1 MNDLFINTTWFFV
14 LAALVYVVLFVY
26 ALLKIS
32 ATARNMAL
40 NIRANLSK
48 QSFYRTISDGIQK
61 YIILPIAGILKKLTG
76 YLGISGRKISGS
88 EGNVLKRIKPL
99 LVEPVNIVSLLFR
112 KLYNDSQTAVIGISA
127 GLIVVFYIIL
137 SIF

>member
-14 LAALVYVVLFVY
+14 LAALVYVILFVY

-40 NIRANLSK
+40 NIRTNLSK
-48 QSFYRTISDGIQK
+48 QNFFKTISGNIHK
-61 YIILPIAGILKKLTG
+61 YITVPVTG
-76 YLGISGRKISGS
+76 VINKFATFLGKSGRSISGS
-88 EGNVLKRIKPL
+88 EGYFTRKIKPIL
-99 LVEPVNIVSLLFR
+99 IEPVNIVSLVFR
-112 KLYNDSQTAVIGISA
+112 KLYNDSQTAFIGISA

>member
-14 LAALVYVVLFVY
+14 LAALVYVILFVY

-32 ATARNMAL
+32 VTARKAAL
-40 NIRANLSK
+40 GIWANLSK
-48 QSFYRTISDGIQK
+48 QSFYITISDGIQK
-61 YIILPIAGILKKLTG
+61 YIILPVAGILKKLTD

-99 LVEPVNIVSLLFR
+99 VVEPVNIVSLLFR
-112 KLYNDSQTAVIGISA
+112 KLYNDSQTTVIGISA

>member
-14 LAALVYVVLFVY
+14 LAALVYVILLVY

-32 ATARNMAL
+32 ATARKAAL
-40 NIRANLSK
+40 GIWANLSK
-48 QSFYRTISDGIQK
+48 QSFFITISDGIQK
-61 YIILPIAGILKKLTG
+61 YIILPVAGILKKLTG

-99 LVEPVNIVSLLFR
+99 VVEPVNIVSLLFR

>member
-26 ALLKIS
+26 ALLQIS
-32 ATARNMAL
+32 ATARKVAL
-40 NIRANLSK
+40 GIWSNLSK
-48 QSFYRTISDGIQK
+48 QNFFKTISGNIHK
-61 YIILPIAGILKKLTG
+61 YITVPVTG
-76 YLGISGRKISGS
+76 VINKFATFLGNSGRSISGS
-88 EGNVLKRIKPL
+88 EGSFTRKIRPILI
-99 LVEPVNIVSLLFR
+99 EPVNIVSLVFR
-112 KLYNDSQTAVIGISA
+112 MLYNNSQAAVIGISA

>member
-14 LAALVYVVLFVY
+14 LAALVYVILFVY

-32 ATARNMAL
+32 ATARKAAL
-40 NIRANLSK
+40 GIWANISK
-48 QSFYRTISDGIQK
+48 QSFYITISDGIQK
-61 YIILPIAGILKKLTG
+61 YIILPVAGILKKLTG

-99 LVEPVNIVSLLFR
+99 VVEPVNIVSLLFR